1 MNILSPSK
9 EVWLHYRNLPYVVD
23 PFSESPDSIDS
34 LSISSD
40 KIKDSSHGKWWSFLK
55 LKRLEIYSVHF

>member
-1 MNILSPSK
+1 M
-9 EVWLHYRNLPYVVD
+9 VD

-40 KIKDSSHGKWWSFLK
+40 KIKDSSHGKWGSFLK